1 MMIMMTTAVLSYF
14 NSSIVVV
21 ASLDASSVTTTTT
34 ITSSTI
40 NSNTATT
47 TAAARQRLLQEQED
61 DGSSSSS
68 SRYIYSNLKPCSL
81 SSYELSKLAADVD
94 VEPCIVH
101 EVLPTFL
108 TSVSTSINYNTTS
121 TIPIV
126 QVTPTNCN
134 NHRDGAATAV
144 KLINQDNNGKGVSI
158 GFNGMVD
165 EEESTILDED
175 SHRQHYV
182 QFHLVS
188 VIAGNPTAL
197 SETEYDE
204 RHVQILQSLIASLGG
219 VPGGVPYIVG
229 TCSFASEIEKDVAN
243 ENQAILMAQVGPPGF
258 YTSSSNN
265 NTNSYV
271 FGIHINS
278 DGYPLPNVQSLTFLT
293 DEDGSTSRR
302 SVPVRVIYRKK
313 SEFFYSTC
321 RSAIDTLRGSGF
333 TNIQEF
339 LYDHADDH
347 DDDGVINQVD
357 EEFLIDLADR
367 ACRPPTAAAT
377 TQAPGTDGRFHPA
390 FFICTLTEQ
399 DVLIKRWLETGCRP
413 LSTWATAATWSW
425 ADENPQLVPYMEGG
439 GQWHPA
445 FTYNDKYFDSGND
458 LLEYNEDMFGY
469 AGDYD
474 QVVSYGKDK
483 DLMCSALLFKGIR
496 PEARF
501 LTI

>member
-1 MMIMMTTAVLSYF
+1 MMMMMIMMTTAVLSYF
-14 NSSIVVV
+14 NSSIIVF

-34 ITSSTI
+34 IISSTI

-47 TAAARQRLLQEQED
+47 IATARQRLLQEQED

-68 SRYIYSNLKPCSL
+68 SSSSQFIYSNLKPCSL
-81 SSYELSKLAADVD
+81 SSYELSKLDADVN

-134 NHRDGAATAV
+134 NHRDGTVTAV
-144 KLINQDNNGKGVSI
+144 RLINQDNNGKGVSI

-165 EEESTILDED
+165 EEESTTLDED
-175 SHRQHYV
+175 KNDQQHYV

-204 RHVQILQSLIASLGG
+204 RHTQILQSLITSLGG
-219 VPGGVPYIVG
+219 VLGGVPYIVG

-271 FGIHINS
+271 FGFHINS
-278 DGYPLPNVQSLTFLT
+278 DEYPLPNVQSLTFLT
-293 DEDGSTSRR
+293 DKGGSTSRG
-302 SVPVRVIYRKK
+302 SVPVRVIYREK

-367 ACRPPTAAAT
+367 ACRPPTTTAA
-377 TQAPGTDGRFHPA
+377 QAPGADGRFHPA
-390 FFICTLTEQ
+390 FFLCTLTEQ

-413 LSTWATAATWSW
+413 LSTWVTAATWSW

-439 GQWHPA
+439 AQWHPA

-458 LLEYNEDMFGY
+458 LLKYNEGIFGY

-474 QVVSYGKDK
+474 QVVSYGKDT
-483 DLMCSALLFKGIR
+483 DLRCSALL
-496 PEARF
+496 
-501 LTI
+501 L